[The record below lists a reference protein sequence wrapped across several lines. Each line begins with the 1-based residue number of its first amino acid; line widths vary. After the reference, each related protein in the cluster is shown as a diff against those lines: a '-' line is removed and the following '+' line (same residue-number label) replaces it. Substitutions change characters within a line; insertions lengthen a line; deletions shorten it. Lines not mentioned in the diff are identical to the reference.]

1 MHKYFQR
8 SMLQNVEEKIP
19 ASVKRPACQLRKIYE
34 NVFNSQLSISEDNC
48 GALVSW
54 KLQGLLVFAG

>member
-19 ASVKRPACQLRKIYE
+19 SVKRPACQLRKIYE
-34 NVFNSQLSISEDNC
+34 NVFNSQLSISEDNY